1 MQIPGKA
8 HGLCLNPR
16 NMVLD
21 LCPELYVGGKENHL
35 WHPETEETQFRRWL
49 APKEAPKRGPV
60 EVPKVPKP
68 APATTV
74 APAAFSSQRTQR
86 TTAASYSYVVGHGP
100 GRELS
105 RTYATGRSVAG
116 WQVPTCTS

>member
-1 MQIPGKA
+1 
-8 HGLCLNPR
+8 
-16 NMVLD
+16 MVLD

-35 WHPETEETQFRRWL
+35 WHPENEEETQFRRWL

-74 APAAFSSQRTQR
+74 APAAFSSQRT
-86 TTAASYSYVVGHGP
+86 TAASYSYVVGQGP

-105 RTYATGRSVAG
+105 RTYATARSVAG
-116 WQVPTCTS
+116 WQVPTHVS